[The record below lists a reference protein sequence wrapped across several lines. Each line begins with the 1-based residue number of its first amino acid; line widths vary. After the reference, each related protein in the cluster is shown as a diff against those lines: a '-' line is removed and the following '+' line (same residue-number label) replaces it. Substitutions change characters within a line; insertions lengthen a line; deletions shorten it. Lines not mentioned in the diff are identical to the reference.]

1 MRLVLDTN
9 VVLSAMLW
17 NGTPYRLLQLAVEGE
32 AQLFTSPVLAAEL
45 REILARPHLAAKLLE
60 KGTTADAVTALYL
73 EFARALSPLSV
84 PRVVPDDA
92 DDDHVVA
99 CAVAAKADVIVSG
112 VKHLLKLR
120 EYQGMRIVTAAQAVK
135 LIGGQTNN

>member
-17 NGTPYRLLQLAVEGE
+17 NGTPYRLLQLAVESE
-32 AQLFTSPVLAAEL
+32 AQVFTSPVLAAEL

-60 KGTTADAVTALYL
+60 KGTTADAITAMYL
-73 EFARALSPLSV
+73 EFARSVSPLSV
-84 PRVVPDDA
+84 PRVVPDDP

-99 CAVAAKADVIVSG
+99 CAVAARVDVIVSG
-112 VKHLLKLR
+112 DKHLLKLR
-120 EYQGMRIVTAAQAVK
+120 EFQGIRIVTAAQAIQ

>member
-32 AQLFTSPVLAAEL
+32 AQVFTSPVLAAEL
-45 REILARPHLAAKLLE
+45 REILARPHLAAKLIE

-84 PRVVPDDA
+84 TRVVPDDP
-92 DDDHVVA
+92 DDDHVIA
-99 CAVAAKADVIVSG
+99 CAVAARADVIVSG
-112 VKHLLKLR
+112 DKHLLKLR
-120 EYQGMRIVTAAQAVK
+120 EYQGMRIVTPAQAVK
-135 LIGGQTNN
+135 LISS